1 MHDRILPV
9 STTFLRTFF
18 SFLIQSDNCVKCCKF
33 PHRFRNCFHAS
44 NKYRPMSDILLKE
57 PKKCNNW
64 GRKSQLE
71 TIWIHMNP
79 NLFYPMISGMR
90 DLLISALSTTKI
102 KFLFLTEFFIR
113 LVMME
118 KFGISNC
125 VTKRDFPNCKCSGE
139 LSMCKVKGK
148 KDK

>member
-1 MHDRILPV
+1 
-9 STTFLRTFF
+9 
-18 SFLIQSDNCVKCCKF
+18 
-33 PHRFRNCFHAS
+33 
-44 NKYRPMSDILLKE
+44 
-57 PKKCNNW
+57 
-64 GRKSQLE
+64 
-71 TIWIHMNP
+71 MNP

-102 KFLFLTEFFIR
+102 KYLFLMEFVIR

-139 LSMCKVKGK
+139 LSMCIVKGK
-148 KDK
+148 KDKQVPNFKLNNKLFIFQRFWKILLFFFLKETRNDVESKNIYQITFLLKNDHHFSTYVYVYTQIL